1 MAKRFR
7 LDFSTAYGQL
17 ILLVFLPISLLAMVG
32 GVLVLY
38 DTSRAGRIIQ
48 KASADTLLN
57 QSQTL
62 LAGWY
67 NELAV
72 IEQNVANDKNRQ
84 SQKTPPQTLS
94 KDELNN
100 KQNTLSQKLQFGIND
115 RHLQGL
121 MVINE
126 QGDVLLHFGETYPL
140 QVKNKDLSVNQI
152 FLNNLQKSMSKRQF
166 SQNFYP
172 QYGQNYL
179 GYTIDYLTAQ
189 NHYVIDTGDG
199 TFYSKP
205 LMLNA
210 KNHNFGKMWL
220 IVNVDNEP
228 LKIARYQVILALA
241 ITGLFTILLLLLS
254 INIYA
259 RRWITPIYE
268 MRLHLQRTNAE
279 NLYKPM
285 AIESSGEINQL
296 QQDLVKTLR
305 RLHSSFQELKNHADQ
320 TEDDLRQTFDEMEMQ
335 NISMRN
341 AHDAAI
347 SANRTKSAFWQISV
361 MSYARL

>member
-1 MAKRFR
+1 
-7 LDFSTAYGQL
+7 
-17 ILLVFLPISLLAMVG
+17 MVG

-140 QVKNKDLSVNQI
+140 QVKK
-152 FLNNLQKSMSKRQF
+152 
-166 SQNFYP
+166 
-172 QYGQNYL
+172 
-179 GYTIDYLTAQ
+179 
-189 NHYVIDTGDG
+189 
-199 TFYSKP
+199 
-205 LMLNA
+205 
-210 KNHNFGKMWL
+210 
-220 IVNVDNEP
+220 
-228 LKIARYQVILALA
+228 
-241 ITGLFTILLLLLS
+241 
-254 INIYA
+254 
-259 RRWITPIYE
+259 
-268 MRLHLQRTNAE
+268 
-279 NLYKPM
+279 
-285 AIESSGEINQL
+285 
-296 QQDLVKTLR
+296 
-305 RLHSSFQELKNHADQ
+305 
-320 TEDDLRQTFDEMEMQ
+320 
-335 NISMRN
+335 
-341 AHDAAI
+341 
-347 SANRTKSAFWQISV
+347 
-361 MSYARL
+361 